1 MKPIDPKKYSDIAI
15 KGSDKVYYSKYPY
28 KVRLKQNAINYD
40 FETSASI
47 VRYVTDDFR
56 RKHMKL
62 VSNYSRHVYFK
73 TLDAFEEFMY
83 IFKEE
88 VNLIMAPISKKH
100 CDALRTVN
108 KSNKWALEQWEIRKN
123 LYFDQF
129 DTKIVWDWP
138 QVANMYGASNINVTG
153 STSWPMGR
161 QRFEEYFKDLGN
173 NVMSVADSKTNQRL
187 TYLMEKDIEDV
198 QFFMKLQKGNVIQN
212 IVRVIV
218 VENL

>member
-1 MKPIDPKKYSDIAI
+1 
-15 KGSDKVYYSKYPY
+15 
-28 KVRLKQNAINYD
+28 
-40 FETSASI
+40 
-47 VRYVTDDFR
+47 
-56 RKHMKL
+56 
-62 VSNYSRHVYFK
+62 
-73 TLDAFEEFMY
+73 
-83 IFKEE
+83 
-88 VNLIMAPISKKH
+88 
-100 CDALRTVN
+100 
-108 KSNKWALEQWEIRKN
+108 
-123 LYFDQF
+123 
-129 DTKIVWDWP
+129 
-138 QVANMYGASNINVTG
+138 MYGASNINVTG

>member
-1 MKPIDPKKYSDIAI
+1 MTTSCTSTGNDQSTSSACGTYAI
-15 KGSDKVYYSKYPY
+15 KFSLSADFTDLPKIEISPFTVG
-28 KVRLKQNAINYD
+28 IN
-40 FETSASI
+40 
-47 VRYVTDDFR
+47 
-56 RKHMKL
+56 H
-62 VSNYSRHVYFK
+62 
-73 TLDAFEEFMY
+73 
-83 IFKEE
+83 
-88 VNLIMAPISKKH
+88 
-100 CDALRTVN
+100 N